1 MDAMTGNEVEPPQ
14 RKWRK
19 ATKSGVG
26 DCVEVSPATGGIA
39 IRDSKHPDG
48 PELIYSPT
56 EFGAFL
62 DGAKKGEFDDLLS
75 AR

>member
-1 MDAMTGNEVEPPQ
+1 MIGQGVEPPE
-14 RKWRK
+14 RRWRK
-19 ATKSGVG
+19 ATMSGVG
-26 DCVEVSPATGGIA
+26 DCLEVSPATGGIA

-48 PELIYSPT
+48 PELLYTAT

-62 DGAKKGEFDDLLS
+62 DGAKKGEFDDLLT